1 MKGVMQTI
9 KGDMTGIHWSITNVT
24 KIFFRKRGTQRIF
37 YNVIVFRAAI
47 YILTFLYVMLH
58 DG

>member
-1 MKGVMQTI
+1 MQTI

-47 YILTFLYVMLH
+47 YILTFLIRYVT
-58 DG
+58 

>member
-24 KIFFRKRGTQRIF
+24 KIFSRKRGTQRIF

-47 YILTFLYVMLH
+47 YILTFLIRYVP
-58 DG
+58 

>member
-1 MKGVMQTI
+1 MQTI

-24 KIFFRKRGTQRIF
+24 KIFFCKRGTQRIF

-47 YILTFLYVMLH
+47 YILTFLYVTLH